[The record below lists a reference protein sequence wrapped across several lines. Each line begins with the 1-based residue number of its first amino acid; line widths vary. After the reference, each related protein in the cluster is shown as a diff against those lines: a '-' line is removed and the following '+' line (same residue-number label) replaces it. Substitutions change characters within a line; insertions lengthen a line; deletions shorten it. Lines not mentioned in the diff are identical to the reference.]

1 MPTPESE
8 LEALIAELV
17 GAGVTFTDITPN
29 GYNYIRKLYKLDN
42 GSGYVAYTINF
53 SEKYGNGRLET
64 ETLVYVGND
73 GKIKDL
79 KKITWTNSSASGRY
93 TPPTLELVDAFYES
107 LKGKTLADLEALAAL
122 ENGNHNGLLVTKATI
137 TSKDLLKTLVEALAA
152 VENAIKVDVPTPE
165 SELEVL
171 IAEMVGAGVTYTDIT
186 PENGNYLKKLYKL
199 DNGEGYI
206 AYVVSISER
215 YGTVDTETLIYVGN
229 NGKIR
234 SVKKLTWSVSEA
246 NPAWGYNPPDEDRLA
261 ELYNAFVGKN
271 SGTIGDVDLATGA
284 TNTTTILANTI
295 IEALT
300 AVEEAIKAE
309 ISALETLIAEM
320 VGEGVKYTDITPESG
335 NYLKKLYRLN
345 NGEGYIAYVVSIS
358 ERYGTV
364 DTETLIYIGN
374 NGEIKSVKKLTW
386 SVSEANP
393 DWGYN
398 PPSEDRLAELY
409 NAFVGKNSGT
419 IGEVDLAT
427 GATNTTTILANTII
441 EALAAV
447 DEDIEKNR
455 PKTDSEIESLVKE
468 FIGSDV
474 TLTDVTPADSDLVKK
489 LYSLSDGKGY
499 VAYLVAISPNY
510 GTVETETLVH
520 IDNDGKIV
528 AIKNLVWKVSDAVPE
543 WGYNPPSEERVES
556 LYNDF
561 VGKTLDT
568 IGEVD
573 IATGATS
580 TGTRLVECITEALE
594 SVKTLA
600 VNNADQGNTS
610 RIIGIVIIAV
620 VVASIA
626 MYIIIPRINKGG
638 KEHE

>member
-1 MPTPESE
+1 M
-8 LEALIAELV
+8 
-17 GAGVTFTDITPN
+17 
-29 GYNYIRKLYKLDN
+29 
-42 GSGYVAYTINF
+42 
-53 SEKYGNGRLET
+53 
-64 ETLVYVGND
+64 
-73 GKIKDL
+73 
-79 KKITWTNSSASGRY
+79 
-93 TPPTLELVDAFYES
+93 
-107 LKGKTLADLEALAAL
+107 
-122 ENGNHNGLLVTKATI
+122 
-137 TSKDLLKTLVEALAA
+137 
-152 VENAIKVDVPTPE
+152 
-165 SELEVL
+165 
-171 IAEMVGAGVTYTDIT
+171 
-186 PENGNYLKKLYKL
+186 
-199 DNGEGYI
+199 
-206 AYVVSISER
+206 
-215 YGTVDTETLIYVGN
+215 
-229 NGKIR
+229 
-234 SVKKLTWSVSEA
+234 
-246 NPAWGYNPPDEDRLA
+246 
-261 ELYNAFVGKN
+261 
-271 SGTIGDVDLATGA
+271 
-284 TNTTTILANTI
+284 
-295 IEALT
+295 
-300 AVEEAIKAE
+300 
-309 ISALETLIAEM
+309 
-320 VGEGVKYTDITPESG
+320 KYTDITPESG